1 MKRRI
6 FLLTNSLM
14 MVYFTFGQTLSAAND
29 VEKKEPVWV
38 ISWAAFF
45 LFLGITVFFMSF
57 PSKRRDTI
65 LNEEEEK
72 VFEEELAAKRQA
84 LIKEEVDQFED

>member
-1 MKRRI
+1 M
-6 FLLTNSLM
+6 
-14 MVYFTFGQTLSAAND
+14 
-29 VEKKEPVWV
+29 

-45 LFLGITVFFMSF
+45 LFLGITVFFMSL

-72 VFEEELAAKRQA
+72 QFEEELAKKRSA
-84 LIKEEVDQFED
+84 LIKEEVDEFED

>member
-1 MKRRI
+1 MNKLFFTSTLA
-6 FLLTNSLM
+6 FLVTGAVPAL
-14 MVYFTFGQTLSAAND
+14 FAAN
-29 VEKKEPVWV
+29 EPTQTEPVWV

-45 LFLGITVFFMSF
+45 LFLGITVFFMSL

-72 VFEEELAAKRQA
+72 QFEEELAKKRSA
-84 LIKEEVDQFED
+84 LIKEEVDEFED